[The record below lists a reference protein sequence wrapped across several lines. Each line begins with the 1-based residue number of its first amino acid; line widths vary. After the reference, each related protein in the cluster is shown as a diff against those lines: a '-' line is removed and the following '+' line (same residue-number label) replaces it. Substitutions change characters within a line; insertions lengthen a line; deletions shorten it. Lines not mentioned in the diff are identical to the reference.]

1 MGMRRLRTYLRKNRA
16 LLGTIFTLAWPA
28 MLEQLLQ
35 TVVQYT
41 DSAMVGQM
49 GAQATAA
56 VGLTTPVNWLVNSP
70 MFAMGIGFLAC
81 ISRALGGW
89 RRANPFLRCLYWARS
104 WERLL
109 WDSAR

>member
-1 MGMRRLRTYLRKNRA
+1 
-16 LLGTIFTLAWPA
+16 

-35 TVVQYT
+35 TVVQYA
-41 DSAMVGQM
+41 DSAMVGQL

-70 MFAMGIGFLAC
+70 MFAMGVGFLAWHLPVPW
-81 ISRALGGW
+81 RPGRPHRPGGGG
-89 RRANPFLRCLYWARS
+89 PVHLRGADFRHGDGDLP
-104 WERLL
+104 